1 MRGSLQHFRKEQEPK
16 EVGNATRCLECP
28 YEQDCAYSAKEGECN
43 VLLRSENCFASVTQ
57 RPTLFLI
64 LPFNTGYLDPTT
76 LRQDGWPSSVLIDG
90 IPNIE
95 NAAAALKIG
104 PYGRCVYE
112 CDKDVYDNQVCR
124 LRAPPNA
131 ATTFRT

>member
-1 MRGSLQHFRKEQEPK
+1 MQCFSPVRKPFCFRHSTSDK
-16 EVGNATRCLECP
+16 
-28 YEQDCAYSAKEGECN
+28 
-43 VLLRSENCFASVTQ
+43 
-57 RPTLFLI
+57 LFLI
-64 LPFNTGYLDPTT
+64 LLSNTVYLDTAT